1 MLLGEQKRKADMVE
15 KQLTV
20 HSSQF
25 TGQKEKIINLPLSKK
40 DVMGLNAGDVVLIN
54 GLIVTGRDTIHKFLF
69 YERPP
74 KKDIPFNLSG
84 TILYHCGPI
93 VIPLHPPLPSTFTEV
108 RGLKKGGRGN
118 FRVIASGPTTSIRV
132 ETYEHRIISSY
143 GLRGIMGKGG
153 MCERTL
159 GAMKKNGCV
168 YFHTIGGAAA
178 YLADRVKR
186 VVDVWKL
193 EEFGVPEAMWLLEV
207 ENFPAIVT
215 MDAYGKNLHNDIAR
229 KSYNEVKRLIKK

>member
-1 MLLGEQKRKADMVE
+1 MVE
-15 KQLTV
+15 EKLKVQNSKFKV
-20 HSSQF
+20 Q
-25 TGQKEKIINLPLSKK
+25 QKKIINLPLSKK
-40 DVMGLNAGDVVLIN
+40 DVFNLKVGDMVLIN
-54 GLIVTGRDTIHKFLF
+54 GMIVTGRDKMHKFLF
-69 YERPP
+69 YERPL

-84 TILYHCGPI
+84 TVLYHCGPI
-93 VIPLHPPLPSTFTEV
+93 V
-108 RGLKKGGRGN
+108 KKSDSGYKI
-118 FRVIASGPTTSIRV
+118 IASGPTTSIRV

-143 GLRGIMGKGG
+143 GIRGIMGKGG

-159 GAMKKNGCV
+159 EAMKKNGCV

-215 MDAYGKNLHNDIAR
+215 MDAHGRSLHKEIEKVSLSNL
-229 KSYNEVKRLIKK
+229 KKLL

>member
-1 MLLGEQKRKADMVE
+1 MSLKPTRSIYISE
-15 KQLTV
+15 KLRV
-20 HSSQF
+20 KSY
-25 TGQKEKIINLPLSKK
+25 ERKIINLPLTKK

-54 GLIVTGRDTIHKFLF
+54 GMIVTGRDKIHKFLF
-69 YERPP
+69 YERPS

-84 TILYHCGPI
+84 TVLYHCGPI
-93 VIPLHPPLPSTFTEV
+93 V
-108 RGLKKGGRGN
+108 KKSDSGYKI
-118 FRVIASGPTTSIRV
+118 IASGPTTSIRV

-143 GLRGIMGKGG
+143 GIRGIMGKGG

-159 GAMKKNGCV
+159 DAMKKNGCV

-193 EEFGVPEAMWLLEV
+193 EEFGAPEAMWLLEV

-215 MDAYGKNLHNDIAR
+215 MDAHGRSLHSDIAM
-229 KSYNEVKRLIKK
+229 KSGSALKKLIK

>member
-1 MLLGEQKRKADMVE
+1 MLGEQKRKADMVE
-15 KQLTV
+15 KKLKIK
-20 HSSQF
+20 SSKF
-25 TGQKEKIINLPLSKK
+25 KVQKVKKINLPLTKK
-40 DVMGLNAGDVVLIN
+40 DALSFKVGDVVLIN
-54 GLIVTGRDTIHKFLF
+54 GMLATGRDRMHKFLF

-93 VIPLHPPLPSTFTEV
+93 V
-108 RGLKKGGRGN
+108 KKSDSGYKI
-118 FRVIASGPTTSIRV
+118 IASGPTTSIRV

-153 MCERTL
+153 MSERTL
-159 GAMKKNGCV
+159 NAMKKNGCV
-168 YFHTIGGAAA
+168 YFHAIGGAAA

-193 EEFGVPEAMWLLEV
+193 EEFGAPEAMWLLEV

-215 MDAYGKNLHNDIAR
+215 MDTHGKSLHKEIE
-229 KSYNEVKRLIKK
+229 KQSYKRLKGLVWKKN

>member
-1 MLLGEQKRKADMVE
+1 MVE
-15 KQLTV
+15 KKFKVKSEKLKIQ
-20 HSSQF
+20 
-25 TGQKEKIINLPLSKK
+25 QKKIINLPLTKK
-40 DVMGLNAGDVVLIN
+40 DVFNLKVGDVVLIN
-54 GLIVTGRDTIHKFLF
+54 GMIVTGRDKIHKFLF
-69 YERPP
+69 YERPS
-74 KKDIPFNLSG
+74 KKEIPFNLSG
-84 TILYHCGPI
+84 TVLYHCGPI
-93 VIPLHPPLPSTFTEV
+93 V
-108 RGLKKGGRGN
+108 KKSDSGYKI
-118 FRVIASGPTTSIRV
+118 VASGPTTSIRV

-143 GLRGIMGKGG
+143 GIRGVMGKGG

-159 GAMKKNGCV
+159 EAMKKNGCV

-215 MDAYGKNLHNDIAR
+215 MDAHGKSLHSDIA
-229 KSYNEVKRLIKK
+229 KISYANLKRLLI

>member
-1 MLLGEQKRKADMVE
+1 MLLGQQKRKADMVE
-15 KQLTV
+15 KKFKGE
-20 HSSQF
+20 SSKLKVNKQ
-25 TGQKEKIINLPLSKK
+25 KIINLPLSKK

-54 GLIVTGRDTIHKFLF
+54 GMIVTGRDKIHKFLF
-69 YERPP
+69 YERPS

-84 TILYHCGPI
+84 TVLYHCGPI
-93 VIPLHPPLPSTFTEV
+93 V
-108 RGLKKGGRGN
+108 KKSDSGYKI
-118 FRVIASGPTTSIRV
+118 VASGPTTSIRV

-143 GLRGIMGKGG
+143 GIRGIMGKGG

-159 GAMKKNGCV
+159 DAMKKNGCV

-215 MDAYGKNLHNDIAR
+215 MDAHGRSLHNDIAK
-229 KSYNEVKRLIKK
+229 KSGSALKKLIK

>member
-1 MLLGEQKRKADMVE
+1 MLLGQQKRKADMVE
-15 KQLTV
+15 RQSAV
-20 HSSQF
+20 HSPQS
-25 TGQKEKIINLPLSKK
+25 TVKKERIIINLPLTKK

-54 GLIVTGRDTIHKFLF
+54 GMIVTGRDKIHKFLF

-93 VIPLHPPLPSTFTEV
+93 V
-108 RGLKKGGRGN
+108 KKSDSGYKI
-118 FRVIASGPTTSIRV
+118 IASGPTTSIRV

-143 GLRGIMGKGG
+143 GIRGIMGKGG

-159 GAMKKNGCV
+159 DAMKKNGCV

-215 MDAYGKNLHNDIAR
+215 MDAYGKSLHNDIAK
-229 KSYNEVKRLIKK
+229 KSGSALKKFIK